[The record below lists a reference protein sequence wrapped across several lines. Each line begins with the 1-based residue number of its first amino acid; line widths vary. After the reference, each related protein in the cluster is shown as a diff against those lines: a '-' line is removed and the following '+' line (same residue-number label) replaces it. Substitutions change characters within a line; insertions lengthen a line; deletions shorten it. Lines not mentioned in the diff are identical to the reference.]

1 MTRDFTQLAQSQNRA
16 IWAKAQPPAGV
27 SAAYIDKLTV
37 AADRQQARF
46 LAERRERLEKAIRE
60 CSEEP
65 ALFWNARYF
74 QLCSAGTV
82 ASTTEAVT
90 ELKRLMRLEL
100 NRKGHWSFKPERI
113 VILREALVFARYFR
127 ANSRKVWAERRAA

>member
-60 CSEEP
+60 CSDEP
-65 ALFWNARYF
+65 QKFWWNRYF
-74 QLCSAGTV
+74 RGLKRGF
-82 ASTTEAVT
+82 ASTPEAVT
-90 ELKRLMRLEL
+90 AILYEINWEWNRPSYNRDRARIEMLKT
-100 NRKGHWSFKPERI
+100 
-113 VILREALVFARYFR
+113 EALVLARFFR
-127 ANSRKVWAERRAA
+127 RNSRKVWAERRAA